1 MRPVIARCAWLAL
14 PLGFLIAGVGSVS
27 ACGTGRLVLEDKF
40 NTLDPAWSVE
50 HNYTKLTAGPD
61 GLTIVVPAGKDVGA
75 LNQFGAYKNFELC
88 IWFVAE
94 KADPAADDL
103 FAVRFW
109 TPDGNDEYWAV
120 TWTGKSQ
127 FVVNRYVNAKPTAIT
142 SQINNS
148 SLLHSGVVNEV
159 SVSVNGN
166 MGAFSINGQRV
177 ADFTGQPPDNGS
189 VFGFLVSANKSN
201 PSTFVLKDMQL
212 REVVAKQP

>member
-1 MRPVIARCAWLAL
+1 MHPVIARYASLAL
-14 PLGFLIAGVGSVS
+14 PLVIVIAGAGSAS

-40 NTLDPAWSVE
+40 NTLDPAWSIE
-50 HNYTKLTAGPD
+50 KKYTKLTAGPD

-88 IWFVAE
+88 IWVVAE

-120 TWTGKSQ
+120 TWTGKSR
-127 FVVNRYVNAKPTAIT
+127 FVVNRYVDGKPTAIT
-142 SQINNS
+142 AQINNS
-148 SLLHSGVVNEV
+148 SLLHSGAVNEF

-166 MGAFSINGQRV
+166 KGAFSTNGQKV
-177 ADFTGQPPDNGS
+177 TDFTGQPPDNGS
-189 VFGFLVSANKSN
+189 IFGFLVSANQSN
-201 PSTFVLKDMQL
+201 PSTFVLKDLQL
-212 REVVAKQP
+212 REVEAAQP